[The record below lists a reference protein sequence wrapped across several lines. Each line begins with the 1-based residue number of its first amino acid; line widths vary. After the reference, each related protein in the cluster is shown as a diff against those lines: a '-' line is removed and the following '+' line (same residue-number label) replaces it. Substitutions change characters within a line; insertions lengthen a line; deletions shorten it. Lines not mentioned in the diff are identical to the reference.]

1 MEKNVKY
8 LLKSYYRAKVT
19 YSNFRFYKFKK
30 FISRSVFGE
39 LQLTQ
44 ISLNFQ
50 NFLLQ
55 LKNQRSGSR
64 VWLFYYFYFETN
76 YDVLK
81 SKSLHFLLNE
91 NINVNKNET
100 ESKMENPTH
109 NFRKRNLIYEL
120 RIKSNS
126 PVEILANLNKN

>member
-30 FISRSVFGE
+30 FIYRSVFRE

-81 SKSLHFLLNE
+81 SKSLYFLLNE

-100 ESKMENPTH
+100 ESKIENPTQ
-109 NFRKRNLIYEL
+109 F
-120 RIKSNS
+120 
-126 PVEILANLNKN
+126 